1 MTPTAVDA
9 RTSRHRLALLELSH
23 LGGADARPRWR
34 TRRRAQPLG
43 TPARHGHA
51 ALVSCRR
58 SIRLIGHSQVLNEGH
73 LLGSLL
79 QLAGTASRPSG
90 RRCALASPAW
100 TRQPLATTRRLRV
113 GGQEQKPA
121 IRAACLKLLE
131 RGRDPR
137 GTLAE

>member
-73 LLGSLL
+73 LLGSL
-79 QLAGTASRPSG
+79 
-90 RRCALASPAW
+90 SPARRHRVSALRAPLRAGF
-100 TRQPLATTRRLRV
+100 TRLDPAATRNDSA
-113 GGQEQKPA
+113 PA
-121 IRAACLKLLE
+121 
-131 RGRDPR
+131 G
-137 GTLAE
+137 